1 MICWID
7 QINIANH
14 NADLLVG
21 SPILLGCYSV
31 AETLKDKISK
41 VAQATVLKKQYTE
54 FTRVCLPIGN
64 ATVSSFSSCLSMA
77 KHFIRMLFCF

>member
-7 QINIANH
+7 QIKTANH

-21 SPILLGCYSV
+21 SLILLGCSSV

-54 FTRVCLPIGN
+54 FTRVCLSIGN
-64 ATVSSFSSCLSMA
+64 ATCLIILQLPV
-77 KHFIRMLFCF
+77 HG